1 MSAMRRMPDSD
12 KPGKSNRPDG
22 TPGKGRAGKGK
33 TYGRSE
39 NRAPY
44 KSRKPFEGGR
54 ADSFKPRP
62 YKGNED
68 DKPSWKRDKE
78 GDAPRERRFSD
89 KPSGDRPYK
98 SRKPYEGGGEG
109 SDKPRPYK
117 GNRDDKPSWLRDK
130 EGGVPRERRFSD
142 KPSGDR
148 PYKSRKPYEG
158 GGEGSDKPRPY
169 KGNHDDKPSWLR
181 DKEGD
186 APREKRFSDKPSG
199 DRPYK
204 SRKPYEW
211 GGEGSDKPRPY
222 KANHDD
228 KPSWLRD
235 KEGDAPGEKR
245 YSDKPA
251 GDKPYKSRK
260 PYEGDR
266 EGSDNPRPYKGNRDD
281 KPSWQRDKEG
291 GAPREKRFS
300 DKPAGDRPYR
310 GKRSDDASYEPRSYR
325 KDNDDRPQRPRKPE
339 DESDAPRERR
349 TRTSDKQDSR
359 PGRRDDGEFRPKRR
373 YDDKESPRKFGHDKS
388 GDSSKLKG
396 ERGYSKDGTIRLNK
410 FIANSGICSRREADT
425 LIESGAVSINGQ
437 VVTELGTKITRDDKV
452 QFDGETL
459 NIEKKVYLLLNKP
472 KGYITTVDDPQ
483 DRDTVMMLVKNACP
497 ERIYPVGRL
506 DRNTSG
512 LLLFTNDGETAKKLT
527 HPGHKVR
534 KVYHVEL
541 NKGLSKSDMG
551 VLTEGIEL
559 EDGPMA
565 LDEIAYTGSGDDK
578 KNIGVVIHSG
588 RNRIVRRLFE
598 TLEYEVVKLDR
609 VAFANLTKKDLPRGR
624 WRMLEQSEINML
636 LML

>member
-1 MSAMRRMPDSD
+1 MSAMKRMPDSD
-12 KPGKSNRPDG
+12 KPGKSNKPDG

-33 TYGRSE
+33 TYGKSDDRP
-39 NRAPY
+39 PY

-54 ADSFKPRP
+54 EGSDKPRP
-62 YKGNED
+62 YKGNHD
-68 DKPSWKRDKE
+68 DKPSWHKDKE

-98 SRKPYEGGGEG
+98 SRKPFEGG
-109 SDKPRPYK
+109 R
-117 GNRDDKPSWLRDK
+117 
-130 EGGVPRERRFSD
+130 
-142 KPSGDR
+142 
-148 PYKSRKPYEG
+148 
-158 GGEGSDKPRPY
+158 EGSDKPRPY

-181 DKEGD
+181 DKDGD
-186 APREKRFSDKPSG
+186 
-199 DRPYK
+199 
-204 SRKPYEW
+204 
-211 GGEGSDKPRPY
+211 
-222 KANHDD
+222 
-228 KPSWLRD
+228 
-235 KEGDAPGEKR
+235 
-245 YSDKPA
+245 
-251 GDKPYKSRK
+251 
-260 PYEGDR
+260 
-266 EGSDNPRPYKGNRDD
+266 
-281 KPSWQRDKEG
+281 
-291 GAPREKRFS
+291 APREKRFS

-310 GKRSDDASYEPRSYR
+310 GKRSDEKPYEPRTYR
-325 KDNDDRPQRPRKPE
+325 KSDDDRPQRPRKPE

-349 TRTSDKQDSR
+349 TRTSDKQDAR
-359 PGRRDDGEFRPKRR
+359 PRRRDDGEFKPQRR
-373 YDDKESPRKFGHDKS
+373 YDDKDTTRKFGHGKS
-388 GDSSKLKG
+388 NDSVKLKG

-410 FIANSGICSRREADT
+410 FIANSGVCSRREADR

-483 DRDTVMMLVKNACP
+483 ERDTVMKLVKDACH

-506 DRNTSG
+506 DRNTTG

-541 NKGLSKSDMG
+541 NNGLSKLDMDM
-551 VLTEGIEL
+551 LTEGIEL
-559 EDGPMA
+559 EDGKMA
-565 LDEIAYTGSGDDK
+565 LDEIAYTGRGDDK

-598 TLEYEVVKLDR
+598 SLDYEVTKLDR

-636 LML
+636 LMI